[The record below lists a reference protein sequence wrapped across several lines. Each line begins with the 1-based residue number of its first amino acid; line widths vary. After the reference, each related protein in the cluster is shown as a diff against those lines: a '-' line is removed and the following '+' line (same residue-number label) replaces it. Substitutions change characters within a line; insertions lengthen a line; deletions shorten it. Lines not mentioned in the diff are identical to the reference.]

1 MNWENTLRSA
11 IGVLAISALAA
22 CGGGGGGGDGDS
34 DSGGGS
40 VDAGT
45 AEGLYTGTTGNG
57 QTLTG
62 LVLDNGNY
70 WVLYSDVNSSAIDGV
85 IQGSSSSNNGNFTS
99 SNGRDFNFGA
109 YGISDLTIA
118 GTYVA
123 KQSIAGNLNYGG
135 AKPTTFNASYD
146 ARYTQPA
153 TLANIAGSYSGQS
166 ATAGE
171 NEGANFTVSATGAI
185 SGSGASGCRF
195 TGSVAPRGNVA
206 AYDLTLSF
214 MGGICEQGTAT
225 ITGIAYM
232 EPGSN
237 RLLAAALDSTRRN
250 GAVFIGEKAA
260 TSVMN

>member
-70 WVLYSDVNSSAIDGV
+70 WVLYSDVNGSAIDGV

-99 SNGRDFNFGA
+99 SNGRDLNFGA

-214 MGGICEQGTAT
+214 LGGICEQGTAT